1 MSRGRTG
8 AGVSIVIGICGIA
21 LWLVLTRTQLAAQL
35 RIPDWFLFTMYI
47 GGGLVGAVAAV
58 VSVFRGR
65 GWTRFAAI
73 AGLLIDLVL
82 ILFGL
87 AILIFSLN
95 PINPLPPGPFA

>member
-8 AGVSIVIGICGIA
+8 AAVSIIIGIVGIA

-35 RIPDWFLFTMYI
+35 RIPDWLLFTVYI
-47 GGGLVGAVAAV
+47 GGGLVGVVTAV
-58 VSVFRGR
+58 VTLFRGR
-65 GWTRFAAI
+65 GWTRLAAV
-73 AGLLIDLVL
+73 AGLLIDLLL